1 MKHITRKILVIDDNP
16 DNLIS
21 LKALLTDLF
30 SGFITYTATSGA
42 EGVELA
48 RKHPIDVILLDVL
61 MPVMDGFETCRL
73 LKSDPLLCDIP
84 VVFVTALK
92 EDRAN
97 KVRALEAGG
106 EGFLTKPVDE
116 QELVAQL
123 STMLKLKDAND
134 LKRSEMERLEQMVN
148 ERTRQ
153 LQEELKLN
161 SELYQHLK
169 EKEHHFHT
177 LADGVNALIWT
188 SGTDKLCNY
197 FNEPWLRYTG
207 RTMEQEMGNGWA
219 EGVHPDDFDFC
230 LDVYVTHFDRREP
243 FSMEYRL
250 RKANG
255 EYGWLLDMGNPR
267 FDSAG
272 NFLGFIGFCYDITE
286 QKLVQ
291 DQLIKLSQAVEQS
304 PASVVLTSV
313 NGTIEYV
320 NPKFTSVTGYT
331 RDEVLGK
338 NPRILKS
345 GHQSKE
351 FYREL
356 WETISSGKEW
366 MGEFHNKK
374 KNGELYWELARIS
387 PIKNEEG
394 TIINYLATKEDITD
408 LMQAEK
414 NYRLSIDQS
423 PIGIRIVNQQG
434 VTVYANQAFLAIYE
448 YSSLSDYV
456 NTPAKVRYTEESYL
470 EHVERKK
477 IRKAGGEV
485 NEYEI
490 SIRRLSGEIRY
501 IKVWWKE
508 VLWNREKHFQ
518 VINQDITQEKLLYND
533 LVNAKNKAEESDRL
547 KSAFLAN
554 MSHEIRTPMNGIMGF
569 AELLKEPDLTGDQQR
584 MYIDLINKSGQR
596 MLNIIKDLIDISKI
610 EAGVMEI
617 HLSEVNTNELFD
629 FIHHFFLSEATAKGL
644 EFNVK
649 NLPAEKNVKLKTDKE
664 KLYAILANLVKNAI
678 KFTSRGEIELGCI
691 HKESY
696 LEFYVR
702 DTGIGIAI
710 DRQKAVFERF
720 VQADI
725 EDKMA
730 YQGAG
735 LGLTISKNYV
745 EMLGGKIWME
755 STEGQGTTFS
765 FTLPLGYGALLA
777 QPEIRISQPVAV
789 KEARKLKILIVEDD
803 EVSAMLL
810 KKSIAP
816 LSRELVFAT
825 NGMDAIQ
832 KCRDNSDIDLILMDI
847 RMPVMGGYE
856 ATRLI
861 REFNK
866 EVVII
871 AQTAFGLTGDREK
884 AREAGCNDYVSKPI
898 NIAELRKKIEDLL
911 SPVHSPRG

>member
-1 MKHITRKILVIDDNP
+1 MKEVIRKILAIDDNP

-21 LKALLTDLF
+21 LKALIADLF
-30 SGFITYTATSGA
+30 RGFITYTATSGT
-42 EGVELA
+42 EGIELA
-48 RKHPIDVILLDVL
+48 RNHSIDVILLDVL

-73 LKSDPLLCDIP
+73 LKNDPLLRDIP

-106 EGFLTKPVDE
+106 EGFLSKPLDE

-123 STMLKLKDAND
+123 TTMLKLKDAND
-134 LKRSEMERLEQMVN
+134 FKRFEMERLEKMVN
-148 ERTRQ
+148 DRTRQ
-153 LQEELKLN
+153 LREELQRN
-161 SELYQHLK
+161 SLLLQHLK
-169 EKEHHFHT
+169 ESEHHFRT

-188 SGTDKLCNY
+188 SGTDKMCNY

-207 RTMEQEMGNGWA
+207 RTIEQEIGNGWT
-219 EGVHPDDFDFC
+219 EGVHPDDFDYC
-230 LDVYVTHFDRREP
+230 LDVYVSHFDRREP

-272 NFLGFIGFCYDITE
+272 NFLGFIGFCYDVTE
-286 QKLVQ
+286 QKQVQ
-291 DQLIKLSQAVEQS
+291 DQLMKLSQAVEQS
-304 PASVVLTSV
+304 PASVVLTSI

-320 NPKFTSVTGYT
+320 NPKFSSVTGYT

-351 FYREL
+351 FYKEL
-356 WETISSGKEW
+356 WDTISSGKEW
-366 MGEFHNKK
+366 MGEFHNRK

-394 TIINYLATKEDITD
+394 VIINYLATKEDITD

-434 VTVYANQAFLAIYE
+434 KTVYANQAFLAIYE
-448 YSSLSDYV
+448 YTSLSEYV
-456 NTPAKVRYTEESYL
+456 NTPAKVRYTEQSYL
-470 EHVERKK
+470 EHTERKK
-477 IRKAGGEV
+477 IRKEGGEA

-508 VLWNREKHFQ
+508 VLWDREKHFQ
-518 VINQDITQEKLLYND
+518 VINQDITKEKILYND

-596 MLNIIKDLIDISKI
+596 MLNILKDLIDISKI
-610 EAGVMEI
+610 EAGVMEV
-617 HLSEVNTNELFD
+617 HLSEINVNEQFE

-644 EFNVK
+644 QFKVR
-649 NLPAEKNVKLKTDKE
+649 NLPDEKNISLTTDKE
-664 KLYAILANLVKNAI
+664 KLYAVLTNLVKNAI
-678 KFTSRGEIELGCI
+678 KFTARGEIEMGCV
-691 HKESY
+691 HKDSY
-696 LEFYVR
+696 LEFFVS
-702 DTGIGIAI
+702 DTGIGIAAN
-710 DRQKAVFERF
+710 RHQAVFERF

-745 EMLGGKIWME
+745 EMLGGKIWLE
-755 STEGQGTTFS
+755 STEGVGTTFY
-765 FTLPLGYGALLA
+765 FTLPVTFGAPLA
-777 QPEIRISQPVAV
+777 QTEAIQSHPVNRS
-789 KEARKLKILIVEDD
+789 ETRKLKILIVEDD
-803 EVSAMLL
+803 EVSMMLL

-816 LSRELVFAT
+816 LSKELLFAS
-825 NGMDAIQ
+825 NGVDAIQ

-856 ATRLI
+856 ATRQI
-861 REFNK
+861 RQFNPK
-866 EVVII
+866 VIII
-871 AQTAFGLTGDREK
+871 AQTAFGLSGDREK
-884 AREAGCNDYVSKPI
+884 ARKAGCDDYVSKPI
-898 NIAELRKKIEDLL
+898 NIAELKSKIESLL
-911 SPVHSPRG
+911 LR

>member
-1 MKHITRKILVIDDNP
+1 MKEVIRKILVIDDNP

-21 LKALLTDLF
+21 LKALIADLF
-30 SGFITYTATSGA
+30 RGFITYTATSGT
-42 EGVELA
+42 EGIELA
-48 RKHPIDVILLDVL
+48 RKHSIDVILLDVL
-61 MPVMDGFETCRL
+61 MPVMDGFETCKL
-73 LKSDPLLCDIP
+73 LKSDPQLNDIP

-92 EDRAN
+92 EDRTN

-123 STMLKLKDAND
+123 NTMLKLKEAND
-134 LKRSEMERLEQMVN
+134 FKRFEIERLEQMVS

-153 LQEELKLN
+153 LQEEYQRNSLLN
-161 SELYQHLK
+161 ESH
-169 EKEHHFHT
+169 
-177 LADGVNALIWT
+177 
-188 SGTDKLCNY
+188 
-197 FNEPWLRYTG
+197 
-207 RTMEQEMGNGWA
+207 M
-219 EGVHPDDFDFC
+219 
-230 LDVYVTHFDRREP
+230 
-243 FSMEYRL
+243 
-250 RKANG
+250 
-255 EYGWLLDMGNPR
+255 
-267 FDSAG
+267 
-272 NFLGFIGFCYDITE
+272 
-286 QKLVQ
+286 
-291 DQLIKLSQAVEQS
+291 KLSQAVEQS
-304 PASVVLTSV
+304 PASVVITTTA
-313 NGTIEYV
+313 GIIEYV

-331 RDEVLGK
+331 YNEVLGK

-345 GHQSKE
+345 GHQSQE
-351 FYREL
+351 FYKEL
-356 WETISSGKEW
+356 WDTISSGKEW

-387 PIKNEEG
+387 PIKNEDG
-394 TIINYLATKEDITD
+394 TIINYLATKEDITE

-434 VTVYANQAFLAIYE
+434 KTVYANEAFLAIYE
-448 YSSLSDYV
+448 YTSLSEYV
-456 NTPAKVRYTEESYL
+456 STPAKVRYTEESYL

-477 IRKAGGEV
+477 IRKAGGEA

-508 VLWNREKHFQ
+508 VLWDREKHFQ

-554 MSHEIRTPMNGIMGF
+554 MSHEIRTPMNGILGF

-596 MLNIIKDLIDISKI
+596 MLNIIKDIIDISKI
-610 EAGVMEI
+610 ESGVMEI
-617 HLSEVNTNELFD
+617 QLSDININEQFE

-644 EFNVK
+644 QLKVR
-649 NLPAEKNVKLKTDKE
+649 NLPADRNVRLTTDKE
-664 KLYAILANLVKNAI
+664 KLYAVLTNLVKNAL

-696 LEFYVR
+696 LEFFVR
-702 DTGIGIAI
+702 DTGIGIAK
-710 DRQKAVFERF
+710 DRQQAVFERF

-730 YQGAG
+730 FQGAG

-745 EMLGGKIWME
+745 EMLGGTIWLE
-755 STEGQGTTFS
+755 STEGVGTTFY
-765 FTLPLGYGALLA
+765 FTLPVNFGAPLA
-777 QPEIRISQPVAV
+777 QPDVRSAQPVTIS
-789 KEARKLKILIVEDD
+789 ETRKLKILIVEDD

-810 KKSIAP
+810 KKSIT
-816 LSRELVFAT
+816 SVSNELLFAT
-825 NGMDAIQ
+825 NGVDAIQ

-856 ATRLI
+856 ATRQI
-861 REFNK
+861 RQFNPN
-866 EVVII
+866 VIII
-871 AQTAFGLTGDREK
+871 AQTAFGLAGDREK

-898 NIAELRKKIEDLL
+898 NIAELKNKIASLL
-911 SPVHSPRG
+911 PR